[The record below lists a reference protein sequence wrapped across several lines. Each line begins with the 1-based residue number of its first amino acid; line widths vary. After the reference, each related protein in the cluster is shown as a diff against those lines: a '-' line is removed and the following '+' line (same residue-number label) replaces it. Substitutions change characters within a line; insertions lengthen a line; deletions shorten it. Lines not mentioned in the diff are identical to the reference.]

1 MNLINGLHH
10 VTALADDP
18 QKNVDFYAGI
28 LGLRLIKKTINFD
41 APEVYHLYYGDESG
55 TPGTILTFFPYT
67 GIPRGRQGKGQM
79 TTTAF
84 SIPENSLGY
93 WMERL
98 TRFNIPFTQPQERFE
113 EAFIYLEDFDGMGIE
128 LVATATDNR
137 VGFTYGNVEEEHCIK
152 GFHSITLSE
161 DGYERTAGLLVEG
174 MNHKLVA
181 ERGNRFRYNA
191 GNENFGWVDVV
202 CEPERLRGLQG
213 GGSVHHVAFSTNDDN
228 TLQQIQQKLQQY
240 RVQPTHVID
249 RQYFHSIYFREPGGI
264 LFEVA
269 TNPPGFE
276 VDEDKSTLG
285 EKLQLPT
292 WFEPHRKTIE
302 SKLAPIVFDWK
313 AFK

>member
-55 TPGTILTFFPYT
+55 TPGTILTFFPYI

-98 TRFNIPFTQPQERFE
+98 TRFNIAFTQPQERFE
-113 EAFIYLEDFDGMGIE
+113 EAFIYLEDFDGMGVE
-128 LVATATDNR
+128 LVATASDNR
-137 VGFTYGNVEEEHCIK
+137 VGFTYGNVEEDHCIK
-152 GFHSITLSE
+152 GFHSVKLSE

-181 ERGNRFRYNA
+181 ERGNRFRYSA
-191 GNENFGWVDVV
+191 GKNEGGWVDVV

-213 GGSVHHVAFSTNDDN
+213 AGSVHHVAFSTDNDN
-228 TLQQIQQKLQQY
+228 TLQEIQQKLQQY

-292 WFEPHRKTIE
+292 WFEPHRKTFE

>member
-1 MNLINGLHH
+1 
-10 VTALADDP
+10 LADDP

-128 LVATATDNR
+128 LVATAKDNR
-137 VGFTYGNVEEEHCIK
+137 IGFTYGNVEEEYCIK
-152 GFHSITLSE
+152 GFHSVTLSE

-181 ERGNRFRYNA
+181 ERGNRFRYSA
-191 GNENFGWVDVV
+191 GKNEGGWVDVV

-213 GGSVHHVAFSTNDDN
+213 AGSVHHVAFSTDNDN
-228 TLQQIQQKLQQY
+228 TLQEIQQKLQQY

-285 EKLQLPT
+285 EKLQLPP
-292 WFEPHRKTIE
+292 WQEPHRKTIE

>member
-10 VTALADDP
+10 ITALADDP

-98 TRFNIPFTQPQERFE
+98 TRFNIAFTQPQERFE

-128 LVATATDNR
+128 LVATVKDNR
-137 VGFTYGNVEEEHCIK
+137 VGFTYGNVEEKHCIK

-181 ERGNRFRYNA
+181 ERGNRFRYSA
-191 GNENFGWVDVV
+191 GKNEGGWVDVI

-213 GGSVHHVAFSTNDDN
+213 AGSVHHVAFSTDNDN
-228 TLQQIQQKLQQY
+228 TLQEIQQKLQQY

-302 SKLAPIVFDWK
+302 SKLAPIGFDWK